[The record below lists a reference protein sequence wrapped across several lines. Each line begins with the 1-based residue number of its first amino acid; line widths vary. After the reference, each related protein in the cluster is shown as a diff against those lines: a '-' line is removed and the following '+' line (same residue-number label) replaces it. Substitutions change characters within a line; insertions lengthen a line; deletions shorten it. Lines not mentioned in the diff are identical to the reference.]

1 MLLADIAA
9 GSAAEIRH
17 SFAKMLAGVF
27 QNAFIT
33 DSGIAGLV
41 SQFILPL
48 VFHSIAVR
56 SQGWVC
62 TKTCSTQ
69 PVFYISF
76 MASKTS
82 KQFHIFVTAALF
94 VCHIQCTSVSVNG
107 FERKQQM
114 LCKPPSPAMSDK
126 LSQSA
131 KVS

>member
-1 MLLADIAA
+1 MLLADIAT

-33 DSGIAGLV
+33 DGGIAGLV

-62 TKTCSTQ
+62 TKHAVRSLFFIFLLWLPKRQNNST
-69 PVFYISF
+69 Y
-76 MASKTS
+76 
-82 KQFHIFVTAALF
+82 L
-94 VCHIQCTSVSVNG
+94 
-107 FERKQQM
+107 
-114 LCKPPSPAMSDK
+114 
-126 LSQSA
+126 
-131 KVS
+131 